1 MLYPIR
7 AALGINMEDVIG
19 VLNTLK
25 SHLIAIGVVLAVC
38 LVVVIAMAVV
48 KSMKKSQKYLIRWTA
63 VLAMLLAIVVVVNLF
78 LGGFPQ
84 AVV

>member
-1 MLYPIR
+1 ML
-7 AALGINMEDVIG
+7 L
-19 VLNTLK
+19 
-25 SHLIAIGVVLAVC
+25 AIGVI
-38 LVVVIAMAVV
+38 VVIAMAVV